1 MSNVRQILH
10 IVGRRIMYYE
20 NYEQIRDKKGLNDYQ
35 TSLLARV
42 SRSTISEWKT
52 GKHTPNVNNLK
63 KIAAALG
70 VSINALTKGGK

>member
-1 MSNVRQILH
+1 
-10 IVGRRIMYYE
+10 MYYE